1 MSSQSH
7 ETALLCLGWSCTW
20 GGGIPRNEGYIYI
33 YTRTHTHTRHT
44 NIIDQ
49 WNMLKCLNLMS
60 QFSVLKK
67 GWFSDRVAEGSLR
80 AARTLTH
87 LMVVLVLRL
96 LYKQIINHIYNN
108 KLKWSL
114 HASLTID
121 QSTKYAVKIIP
132 NEEYYCRSL
141 FKSQAQA
148 IGTPARE
155 LLAFRLFMFMALAK
169 SLRYFA
175 QWIDFIW
182 PSNGMAACAW
192 LS

>member
-1 MSSQSH
+1 MHVRGRYPSK
-7 ETALLCLGWSCTW
+7 
-20 GGGIPRNEGYIYI
+20 RRVYIYI
-33 YTRTHTHTRHT
+33 HTHTYTHT
-44 NIIDQ
+44 AYQYNRPMEHVEVSESDEPI
-49 WNMLKCLNLMS
+49 
-60 QFSVLKK
+60 FSLKK

-87 LMVVLVLRL
+87 LTVVLVLRL

-121 QSTKYAVKIIP
+121 QSTKYTVKIIP